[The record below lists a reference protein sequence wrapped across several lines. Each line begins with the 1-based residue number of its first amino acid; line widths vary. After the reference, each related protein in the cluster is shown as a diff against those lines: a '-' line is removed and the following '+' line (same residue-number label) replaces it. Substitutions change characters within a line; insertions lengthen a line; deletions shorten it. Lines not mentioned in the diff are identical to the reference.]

1 MAQLKYSEDQILEL
15 KQNKYVKN
23 CTSKYLSFTDEFK
36 IKALELDKRCFFSKE
51 IFQEFWFPEYVIN
64 TKLPKNTIATLRFKE
79 KIQWIQWVRSSKK
92 WRKKHKEIDFENM
105 SKDEKIEYLEAE
117 NDYLKE
123 LYKLKHWKYP

>member
-1 MAQLKYSEDQILEL
+1 
-15 KQNKYVKN
+15 
-23 CTSKYLSFTDEFK
+23 
-36 IKALELDKRCFFSKE
+36 
-51 IFQEFWFPEYVIN
+51 VIN
-64 TKLPKNTIATLRFKE
+64 TKLPKNTLATLRFKE